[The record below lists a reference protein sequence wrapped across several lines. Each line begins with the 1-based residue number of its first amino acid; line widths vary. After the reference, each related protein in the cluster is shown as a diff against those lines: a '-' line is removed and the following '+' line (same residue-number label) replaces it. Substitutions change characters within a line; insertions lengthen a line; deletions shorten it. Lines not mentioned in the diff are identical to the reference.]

1 MSIDLSKLPA
11 PSVIEEL
18 SFDSLVDAHKQEL
31 LQRQPGLANVINLAS
46 EPIVKQLEVFAY
58 REMLLRQRINQ
69 AARSNLLAYATGS
82 DLDHKGAF
90 YDLARLAD
98 EADDRYRQRIQYRI
112 ASLAGNGTAEQYKLI
127 AMTASSNVRDSNV
140 YLFAPGVVGLI
151 LWLFDPSQKAST
163 ESLVTAAMNEP
174 NAKPVGISVVITT
187 AKVKTFD
194 LTATVYREP
203 AAPVDL
209 SAQVRSIFIDRL
221 GIYAKLGKSIPLSW
235 ITSVLHQ
242 PYISRVKFIESQ
254 PDIIQIAFDE
264 YAMPGQIN
272 IIDGGVQ

>member
-11 PSVIEEL
+11 PTVIEEL

-31 LQRQPGLANVINLAS
+31 LQRQPNLANVINLVS
-46 EPIVKQLEVFAY
+46 EPLVKQLEVFAY

-69 AARSNLLAYATGS
+69 AARSNLLAYATGT

-98 EADDRYRQRIQYRI
+98 ESDDRYRQRIQYRI

-151 LWLFDPSQKAST
+151 LWLSDQSQVEAT

-174 NAKPVGISVVITT
+174 NAKPVGISILIST
-187 AKVKTFD
+187 AKLKAIDF
-194 LTATVYREP
+194 TATVYREP

-209 SAQVRSIFIDRL
+209 SVQVHRIFIERL
-221 GIYAKLGKSIPLSW
+221 ASYAKLGKNIPLSW

-242 PYISRVKFIESQ
+242 PYISRVEYGDSQ
-254 PDIIQIAFDE
+254 PDLYQIAFDE